1 MIELLRIRR
10 VTDYIEQHLE
20 GDVSLDRLSREAG
33 VSRFHLQRSFK
44 AAVGVTPK
52 QYAEACRLRSLK
64 QSLREGEEVLGA
76 VFAAGFGSSS
86 RVYER
91 VDTRL
96 GMTPSKYRERGASIE
111 ITHATVE
118 TSLGLLT
125 IGATDRG
132 LCFVQFGESAEFLE
146 AELRQEYSAAA
157 ITPMREPKPEPF
169 RQWIAALEEHLR
181 GSRPHLELP
190 LDLRATAFQ
199 MRVWRYLQSIP
210 YGETRSY
217 AQVAQGI
224 GSPRAARAVARA
236 CAGNRVAL
244 AIPCHRVIRGS
255 GEPAGY
261 RWGLERKRELLERE
275 QRPGMGKKLTLPR
288 IRKRQPGDRVEP
300 RQVPGPAALSLD
312 QIWNP

>member
-1 MIELLRIRR
+1 VTELQRIRR
-10 VTDYIEQHLE
+10 VTEYIERHLE

-44 AAVGVTPK
+44 SAVGVTPK

-64 QSLREGEEVLGA
+64 ENLRDGGDVLES

-96 GMTPSKYRERGASIE
+96 GMTPSEYRKRGASVE

-118 TSLGLLT
+118 TSLGLLM

-132 LCFVQFGESAEFLE
+132 LCFVQFGENEKALE
-146 AELRQEYSAAA
+146 AELRREYPKAA
-157 ITPMREPKPEPF
+157 IAAMREPPPEPF
-169 RQWIAALEEHLR
+169 REWIAALEEHLKDAR
-181 GSRPHLELP
+181 QGMRPRLELP

-199 MRVWRYLQSIP
+199 MKVWRYLQSIP

-217 AQVAQGI
+217 AQVATGI
-224 GSPRAARAVARA
+224 GAPKSARAVARA
-236 CAGNRVAL
+236 CASNRVAL
-244 AIPCHRVIRGS
+244 AIPCHRVIRGT
-255 GEPAGY
+255 GEPSGY
-261 RWGLERKRELLERE
+261 RWGVERKQALLQRE
-275 QRPGMGKKLTLPR
+275 
-288 IRKRQPGDRVEP
+288 KR
-300 RQVPGPAALSLD
+300 
-312 QIWNP
+312 

>member
-1 MIELLRIRR
+1 M
-10 VTDYIEQHLE
+10 
-20 GDVSLDRLSREAG
+20 
-33 VSRFHLQRSFK
+33 SRFHLQRSFK

-64 QSLREGEEVLGA
+64 RNLREGGDVLES

-96 GMTPSKYRERGASIE
+96 GMTPSEYRKGGAALG

-132 LCFVQFGESAEFLE
+132 LCFVQFGETAEQLE
-146 AELRQEYSAAA
+146 AELRREYPAAA
-157 ITPMREPKPEPF
+157 VMCPMREPWPEPF
-169 RQWIAALEEHLR
+169 REWIAALEEHLR
-181 GSRPHLELP
+181 GARPRLELP

-199 MRVWRYLQSIP
+199 MKVWRYLQSIP

-217 AQVAQGI
+217 AQVAAGI
-224 GSPRAARAVARA
+224 GNPKSARAVARA

-244 AIPCHRVIRGS
+244 AIPCHRVIRGT
-255 GEPAGY
+255 GELTGY
-261 RWGLERKRELLERE
+261 RWGVERKRALLERE
-275 QRPGMGKKLTLPR
+275 K
-288 IRKRQPGDRVEP
+288 
-300 RQVPGPAALSLD
+300 AA
-312 QIWNP
+312 QA

>member
-1 MIELLRIRR
+1 MNADARRCSKNRIELTVRCRYCRDVIEIKRI
-10 VTDYIEQHLE
+10 TDYIERHLE

-64 QSLREGEEVLGA
+64 QNLREGTDVLGS

-96 GMTPSKYRERGASIE
+96 GMTPSEYRNRGESIE

-118 TSLGLLT
+118 TSQGLLT

-132 LCFVQFGESAEFLE
+132 LCFVQFGETAKELE
-146 AELRQEYSAAA
+146 VELRREYPAAMIA
-157 ITPMREPKPEPF
+157 AMREPKPEPF
-169 RQWIAALEEHLR
+169 REWIAALEEHLR
-181 GSRPHLELP
+181 GSRPRLELP

-217 AQVAQGI
+217 AQVAASI
-224 GSPRAARAVARA
+224 GAPKSARAIARA
-236 CAGNRVAL
+236 CASNRVAL
-244 AIPCHRVIRGS
+244 AIPCHRVIRGTGDIS
-255 GEPAGY
+255 GY
-261 RWGLERKRELLERE
+261 RWGAERKQALLEAER
-275 QRPGMGKKLTLPR
+275 RGRTHRTG
-288 IRKRQPGDRVEP
+288 
-300 RQVPGPAALSLD
+300 
-312 QIWNP
+312 

>member
-1 MIELLRIRR
+1 VRCRYCRDVIEIKRI
-10 VTDYIEQHLE
+10 TDYIEGHLE
-20 GDVSLDRLSREAG
+20 GDVSLERLSREAG

-64 QSLREGEEVLGA
+64 RNLREGADVLGS

-96 GMTPSKYRERGASIE
+96 GMTPSEYRNRGASTE

-132 LCFVQFGESAEFLE
+132 LCFVQFGETAKELE
-146 AELRQEYSAAA
+146 EELRREYPAAA
-157 ITPMREPKPEPF
+157 ITAMREPRPEPF
-169 RQWIAALEEHLR
+169 REWIAALEEHLR
-181 GSRPHLELP
+181 GSRARLDLP

-199 MRVWRYLQSIP
+199 MKVWRYLQSIP

-217 AQVAQGI
+217 AQVAAGI
-224 GSPRAARAVARA
+224 GAPKAARAVARA
-236 CAGNRVAL
+236 CASNRVAL
-244 AIPCHRVIRGS
+244 AIPCHRVIRGTGKGS
-255 GEPAGY
+255 GY
-261 RWGLERKRELLERE
+261 RWGVERKRALLEAEGRG
-275 QRPGMGKKLTLPR
+275 RP
-288 IRKRQPGDRVEP
+288 P
-300 RQVPGPAALSLD
+300 RQSTAALVGLVHSGEGALTGAES
-312 QIWNP
+312 

>member
-1 MIELLRIRR
+1 MTERIRR
-10 VTDYIEQHLE
+10 VTDYIERHLE

-64 QSLREGEEVLGA
+64 QSLREGGDVLGA

-96 GMTPSKYRERGASIE
+96 GMTPSEYRKGGASIE
-111 ITHATVE
+111 ITHATVG
-118 TSLGLLT
+118 TSLGLLM

-132 LCFVQFGESAEFLE
+132 LCFVQFGDSAEKLE
-146 AELRQEYSAAA
+146 AELRREYPAAA
-157 ITPMREPKPEPF
+157 IAAMREPRPEPF
-169 RQWIAALEEHLR
+169 REWIAALEEHLR
-181 GSRPHLELP
+181 GSRPRLELP
-190 LDLRATAFQ
+190 VDLRATAFQ

-217 AQVAQGI
+217 AQVAAGI
-224 GSPRAARAVARA
+224 GAPKSARAVARA
-236 CAGNRVAL
+236 CASNRVAL
-244 AIPCHRVIRGS
+244 AIPCHRVIRGT
-255 GEPAGY
+255 GEVAGY
-261 RWGLERKRELLERE
+261 RWGVERKRALLERE
-275 QRPGMGKKLTLPR
+275 R
-288 IRKRQPGDRVEP
+288 
-300 RQVPGPAALSLD
+300 S
-312 QIWNP
+312 

>member
-1 MIELLRIRR
+1 MTERIRR
-10 VTDYIEQHLE
+10 VKDYIERHLE

-64 QSLREGEEVLGA
+64 RNLREGDPVLDA

-91 VDTRL
+91 VDSRM
-96 GMTPSKYRERGASIE
+96 GMTPSEYRKGGASIA

-132 LCFVQFGESAEFLE
+132 LCFVQFGETEEQLE
-146 AELRQEYSAAA
+146 AALRREYPKAA
-157 ITPMREPKPEPF
+157 ITAMREPWWEPF
-169 RQWIAALEEHLR
+169 REWIAALEEHLA
-181 GSRPHLELP
+181 GSQPRLDLP
-190 LDLRATAFQ
+190 LDVQATSFQ
-199 MRVWRYLQSIP
+199 MKVWRYLQSIP

-217 AQVAQGI
+217 SQVAAGI
-224 GSPRAARAVARA
+224 GAPKSARAVASA
-236 CAGNRVAL
+236 CASNRVAL
-244 AIPCHRVIRGS
+244 AIPCHRVIRGT
-255 GEPAGY
+255 GEITGY
-261 RWGLERKRELLERE
+261 RWGVERKRALLDRERQSGKLVLKKE
-275 QRPGMGKKLTLPR
+275 Q
-288 IRKRQPGDRVEP
+288 
-300 RQVPGPAALSLD
+300 S
-312 QIWNP
+312 

>member
-1 MIELLRIRR
+1 MELQRSRR

-64 QSLREGEEVLGA
+64 QNLREGGDVLES

-96 GMTPSKYRERGASIE
+96 GMTPSEYRRRGASLE

-118 TSLGLLT
+118 TSLGLLM

-132 LCFVQFGESAEFLE
+132 VCFVQFGERADLLE
-146 AELRQEYSAAA
+146 AELRREYPAAA
-157 ITPMREPKPEPF
+157 ISAMREPSPKPF
-169 RQWIAALEEHLR
+169 REWIAAL
-181 GSRPHLELP
+181 
-190 LDLRATAFQ
+190 
-199 MRVWRYLQSIP
+199 
-210 YGETRSY
+210 
-217 AQVAQGI
+217 
-224 GSPRAARAVARA
+224 
-236 CAGNRVAL
+236 
-244 AIPCHRVIRGS
+244 
-255 GEPAGY
+255 
-261 RWGLERKRELLERE
+261 
-275 QRPGMGKKLTLPR
+275 
-288 IRKRQPGDRVEP
+288 
-300 RQVPGPAALSLD
+300 
-312 QIWNP
+312 